1 MSRCFG
7 LLRDILIAYHL
18 GTSLLA
24 SAFFVAFT
32 LPNLFRRLFGEGAL
46 SAAFIPLFVETREKE
61 GAPAAW
67 KLAQRV
73 GTLLTLLLLLITL
86 IGIGLL
92 TLGLQLDTLSPSWH
106 TTLSLTLSSSLR
118 T

>member
-7 LLRDILIAYHL
+7 LLRDILIAHHL

-92 TLGLQLDTLSPSWH
+92 TLGLQIDTLSPS
-106 TTLSLTLSSSLR
+106 
-118 T
+118 